1 METVCKASSKK
12 MDDADLDEQRKP
24 GNMRRIKNPSSC
36 GKITGHC
43 GETMEI
49 YLCIDGEHIWDASF
63 FTDGCRFSV
72 ICGSIAALLA
82 KGKTVDEAAEIG
94 GDTILGL
101 LQGVPEE
108 ENHCAYLAAET
119 LQSAIHKWMLTLPEI
134 AEKKEKPNT

>member
-1 METVCKASSKK
+1 MTSMKDLMKTVCRQSSKQAEAVEAGEESRSLKNMKRIQNASSW
-12 MDDADLDEQRKP
+12 
-24 GNMRRIKNPSSC
+24 
-36 GKITGHC
+36 GKITGRC

-49 YLCIDGEHIWDASF
+49 YLCMDEEHIRDASF

-72 ICGSIAALLA
+72 ICGCIAALLA

-108 ENHCAYLAAET
+108 ETHCAYLAAET
-119 LQSAIHKWMLTLPEI
+119 LQSAIHKWMLALP
-134 AEKKEKPNT
+134 K